1 MSRERVKSR
10 NLQREIDDLTEANES
25 LLQTKNLRRQPRP
38 SRDNFSGR
46 RMHLQNNA
54 PQDDLDSIGTEGYFS
69 IFFITHFF
77 KSTLDKLLE

>member
-46 RMHLQNNA
+46 RMHFQNNA
-54 PQDDLDSIGTEGYFS
+54 PQDDLDSIGTEGYFL
-69 IFFITHFF
+69 IFLSLIVMKARLVGFF
-77 KSTLDKLLE
+77 